1 MTIET
6 KYDIGQ
12 KVYTVIGRKIRCLTI
27 ERIWS
32 YHTAN
37 MTKNKYEFSPNP
49 YRGIYDRIEEEDL
62 FPTKDEL
69 LNSL

>member
-12 KVYTVIGRKIRCLTI
+12 KVYTVIGLKIRCLTI
-27 ERIWS
+27 ERIDC

-37 MTKNKYEFSPNP
+37 ITLNKYGFSPNP
-49 YRGIYDRIEEEDL
+49 YIGIYDSIEEKDL
-62 FPTKDEL
+62 FPTKEQL

>member
-12 KVYTVIGRKIRCLTI
+12 KVYTVIGQKIRCLTI
-27 ERIWS
+27 ERIDC

-37 MTKNKYEFSPNP
+37 ITQNEYGFSPNP
-49 YRGIYDRIEEEDL
+49 YIWIYDFIVEEDL
-62 FPTKDEL
+62 FPTKEEL
-69 LNSL
+69 LNSW

>member
-12 KVYTVIGRKIRCLTI
+12 KVYTVIGLKIRCLTI
-27 ERIWS
+27 EHIYS
-32 YHTAN
+32 YHTDN
-37 MTKNKYEFSPNP
+37 ITHNKYGFSPNP
-49 YRGIYDRIEEEDL
+49 YIGTYDSIEEKDL
-62 FPTKDEL
+62 FHTKEEL

>member
-12 KVYTVIGRKIRCLTI
+12 KVYTVIGLKIRCLTI
-27 ERIWS
+27 ERIYC

-37 MTKNKYEFSPNP
+37 ITLNKYGFLPNP
-49 YRGIYDRIEEEDL
+49 YIGIYDSIEEEDL
-62 FPTKDEL
+62 FHTKEEL

>member
-6 KYDIGQ
+6 KYRIGQ
-12 KVYTVIGRKIRCLTI
+12 KVYTVIGLKIRCLTI

-37 MTKNKYEFSPNP
+37 IAQNKYGFSSNP
-49 YRGIYDRIEEEDL
+49 YIGIYDSIEEKDL
-62 FPTKDEL
+62 FPTKEEL

>member
-12 KVYTVIGRKIRCLTI
+12 KVYTVINLKIRCLTI
-27 ERIWS
+27 ERIRS

-37 MTKNKYEFSPNP
+37 MTQNKYGFSPNP
-49 YRGIYDRIEEEDL
+49 YIGIYDSIEEKDL
-62 FPTKDEL
+62 FPTKEEL

>member
-12 KVYTVIGRKIRCLTI
+12 KVYTVIGQKIRCLTI
-27 ERIWS
+27 ERIDC
-32 YHTAN
+32 YHTDN
-37 MTKNKYEFSPNP
+37 ITHNKYGFSPNP
-49 YRGIYDRIEEEDL
+49 YIGTYDSIEEKDL
-62 FPTKDEL
+62 FPTKEEL